1 MGNGVSGS
9 RSDHEDDLM
18 SSPFPTFKSYT
29 LEDATSYDIAKGRTL
44 CSNMMKLN
52 KEFNSADH
60 DELLNHFSPMIIVYD
75 QFYEELKVAHPFSI
89 LLTKTMQFRLNFLS
103 ELISNILSVD
113 CRGDDSS
120 TDTSQA
126 DTSDE
131 QRDVLKQWVAKYESL
146 EITRAEC
153 KPLILLINT
162 NIMTVKHHFNFFI
175 DLFSVGYI
183 GEALVSTLSDTHC

>member
-1 MGNGVSGS
+1 
-9 RSDHEDDLM
+9 
-18 SSPFPTFKSYT
+18 
-29 LEDATSYDIAKGRTL
+29 
-44 CSNMMKLN
+44 MKLS
-52 KEFNSADH
+52 KELSSADH

-131 QRDVLKQWVAKYESL
+131 QRDVLKQWVAKYESE

-153 KPLILLINT
+153 KPLISIIHT
-162 NIMTVKHHFNFFI
+162 AIRIVEHHFNSFLI
-175 DLFSVGYI
+175 HV
-183 GEALVSTLSDTHC
+183 